1 MAKARPKHLDLRLIK
16 LPIPAIVSIMHRVSG
31 AGMFLMLPFV
41 LWLLQSS
48 LQSPTSYVHFTDTLA
63 HPLVKLIL
71 LGLLWAFL
79 HHFCAGIRYLLLDLD
94 KGGDLATARLT
105 SWIVLAVSVVMTLF
119 LGAKLW

>member
-16 LPIPAIVSIMHRVSG
+16 LPIPGVVSIMHRVSG

-48 LQSPTSYVHFTDTLA
+48 LQSPASYVRFLDVMSN
-63 HPLVKLIL
+63 PLVKLIL

-79 HHFCAGIRYLLLDLD
+79 HHFCAGLRYLLLDLHV
-94 KGGDLATARLT
+94 GTDLKPARGSSFAVIGVSLLLT
-105 SWIVLAVSVVMTLF
+105 LVFGVW
-119 LGAKLW
+119 LW

>member
-16 LPIPAIVSIMHRVSG
+16 QPIPAVVSIMHRVSG

-48 LQSPTSYVHFTDTLA
+48 LQSPASYVHFIDA
-63 HPLVKLIL
+63 MSHPLVKLIL

-94 KGGDLATARLT
+94 VGTDLAPARTSSFAVVGVSLALT
-105 SWIVLAVSVVMTLF
+105 VV
-119 LGAKLW
+119 LGAWLW

>member
-16 LPIPAIVSIMHRVSG
+16 QPIPAVVSIMHRVSG

-48 LQSPTSYVHFTDTLA
+48 LQSPASYVHFIDA
-63 HPLVKLIL
+63 MSHPLVKLIL

-79 HHFCAGIRYLLLDLD
+79 HHFCAGIRYLTLDMHM
-94 KGGDLATARLT
+94 GDELQQARRT
-105 SWIVLAVSVVMTLF
+105 SYAVLAVSLVLTLV
-119 LGAKLW
+119 LGVQLW